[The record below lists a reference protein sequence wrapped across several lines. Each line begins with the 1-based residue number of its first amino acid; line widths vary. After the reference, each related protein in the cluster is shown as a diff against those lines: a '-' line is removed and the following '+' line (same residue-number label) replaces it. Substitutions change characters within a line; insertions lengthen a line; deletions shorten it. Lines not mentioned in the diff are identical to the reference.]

1 MRCCCGRYSK
11 SRELE
16 KRPVSEKA
24 SCISWAR
31 EGPGPV
37 LPVLSSARWIMG
49 YLPKEGGR
57 VNRWLGEG
65 LRCGSSGGLMG
76 E

>member
-1 MRCCCGRYSK
+1 
-11 SRELE
+11 
-16 KRPVSEKA
+16 
-24 SCISWAR
+24 
-31 EGPGPV
+31 V